1 MHTLYSRSFWNFV
14 GIPESFGG
22 YGPEDTYGMNC
33 SDVAQK
39 YGFEINQYLLDGI
52 YITEDYI
59 NNKPSFGDKVKRI
72 DRKKEFYDKAFELGK
87 EELLNFA
94 KRILNLG

>member
-1 MHTLYSRSFWNFV
+1 M
-14 GIPESFGG
+14 
-22 YGPEDTYGMNC
+22 
-33 SDVAQK
+33 
-39 YGFEINQYLLDGI
+39 LDGI